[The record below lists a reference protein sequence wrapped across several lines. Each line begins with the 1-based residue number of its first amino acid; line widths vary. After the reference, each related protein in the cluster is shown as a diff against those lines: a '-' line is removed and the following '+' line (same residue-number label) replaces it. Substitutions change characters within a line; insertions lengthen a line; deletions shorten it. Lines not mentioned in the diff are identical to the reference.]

1 MNRHNALGR
10 TVDKAHEHVRLARE
24 ALAPLPA
31 SGMKA
36 ILSDIA
42 EFYVSRAY

>member
-10 TVDKAHEHVRLARE
+10 TVDQAHEHVRAARE

-31 SGMKA
+31 IRDEGA
-36 ILSDIA
+36 
-42 EFYVSRAY
+42 VG